1 MGDDTVEQGNAESP
15 GSDGASP
22 YHRLVLSI
30 SFPTITL
37 PIQSPSLGAARSS

>member
-15 GSDGASP
+15 GSEGASP

-30 SFPTITL
+30 SLPYHHVAYPVAFPWRSL
-37 PIQSPSLGAARSS
+37 P